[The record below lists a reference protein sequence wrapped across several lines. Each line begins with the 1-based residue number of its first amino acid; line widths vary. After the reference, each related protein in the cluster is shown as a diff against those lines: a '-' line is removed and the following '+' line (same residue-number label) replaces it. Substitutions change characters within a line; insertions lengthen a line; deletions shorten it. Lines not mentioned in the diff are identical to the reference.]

1 MNIADPRTDSSVT
14 ITTGTTAETPAQGSP
29 VRRVMTTLALDLGL
43 PVVAYFAAEALGAST
58 FVSLLVGTVASGLR
72 LGWVAVRQRRLDA
85 FSTFLLVVF
94 GAGLV
99 LSFVTGDVRFMMVKD
114 CATSAVVGLTMVIS
128 CLIGRPL
135 AYYAALRMAGADGRE
150 RILATAQDDQLR
162 KRWYRVSLVWGLA
175 LLADTALRIAI
186 IYLLPVH
193 TAANVSQVLMIVVYT
208 LLFGWTVRNARRA
221 NA

>member
-1 MNIADPRTDSSVT
+1 MTSTSSLAAPT
-14 ITTGTTAETPAQGSP
+14 EPAPAPGSP
-29 VRRVMTTLALDLGL
+29 LRRVMTTLALDLGL
-43 PVVAYFAAEALGAST
+43 PVAAYFAAEALGAST

-72 LGWVAVRQRRLDA
+72 LVWVALRQRRLDA

-114 CATSAVVGLTMVIS
+114 CATSAVVGLTMVVS

-135 AYYAALRMAGADGRE
+135 AYYAALRMAGAEGRE
-150 RILATAQDDQLR
+150 RILASAQDDELR
-162 KRWYRVSLVWGLA
+162 RRWYRVSLVWGLA
-175 LLADTALRIAI
+175 LLTDTALRIAI

-193 TAANVSQVLMIVVYT
+193 LAANVSQVLMILVYT

-221 NA
+221 AA